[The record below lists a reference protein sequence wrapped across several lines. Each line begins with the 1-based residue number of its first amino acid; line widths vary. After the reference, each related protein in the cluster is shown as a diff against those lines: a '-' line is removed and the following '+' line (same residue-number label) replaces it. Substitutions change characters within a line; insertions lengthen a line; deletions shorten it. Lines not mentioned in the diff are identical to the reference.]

1 MPGAC
6 LEVGKEE
13 VKPHLEL
20 SSKFVGFIGLAIK
33 MSSNCFER
41 LFRAVAYLEHSWC
54 DKSLDLGG
62 LGCRL
67 LNFLALLNWQR
78 PLDDVLPDVVLLAQV
93 EQLPQVRGTLGAQTT
108 GDGVGGQPRDLG
120 LAGLEKRVR
129 MSKGWS

>member
-1 MPGAC
+1 MADLLALHSRLNCPPI
-6 LEVGKEE
+6 V
-13 VKPHLEL
+13 
-20 SSKFVGFIGLAIK
+20 SKDC
-33 MSSNCFER
+33 S

-93 EQLPQVRGTLGAQTT
+93 EQLPQVRGTLGAKTT

-120 LAGLEKRVR
+120 LAGLEKVV
-129 MSKGWS
+129 